1 MTSTA
6 FYCRLHTFIL
16 RLLIFILVID
26 VNGKEVGKFG
36 CAMDGSDLNRLG
48 PILMRLMTK
57 PEKIE
62 TKMSF
67 SHAGLSMHAEMK
79 IDEQAVSR
87 IVSEVKNAMPGPNLD
102 QMDFQQLGGLIKF
115 SELGFG

>member
-1 MTSTA
+1 M
-6 FYCRLHTFIL
+6 
-16 RLLIFILVID
+16 
-26 VNGKEVGKFG
+26 GKFG
-36 CAMDGSDLNRLG
+36 CAMDGSDLNQLG

-67 SHAGLSMHAEMK
+67 SHAGLSMHAELK

-87 IVSEVKNAMPGPNLD
+87 IVSEIKNTMQGPNLA
-102 QMDFQQLGGLIKF
+102 QMDFEQLGGFIKF
-115 SELGFG
+115 SDLGLG